1 MSEINGLC
9 DQLPPHKRAIR
20 LNTARDAR
28 RFLAKVINSVMR
40 DEMEPGKGGRL
51 GYLTGIL
58 LKSIEVSDLEQRVQ
72 DLEAQIGGGR

>member
-1 MSEINGLC
+1 
-9 DQLPPHKRAIR
+9 
-20 LNTARDAR
+20 
-28 RFLAKVINSVMR
+28 MR

-72 DLEAQIGGGR
+72 DLEARNGGVR